1 MFSIKTTKNNLGITI
16 TGDYRDLNK
25 LHTGLSNLV
34 GYEEE
39 IEGYEDISLR
49 ILGICYDLRHAYM
62 GDREIELVHNG
73 INDEIKKWHGKLYPD
88 YNVYYSV
95 NILWIEAIFS
105 ALVLEDI
112 INIRCDKRLSKKYI
126 VETEDFWIPD
136 DMDREEIE
144 KKVKIEKEIRL
155 PYDIAIVRLYQASI
169 WKALNDVVG
178 INRYRRLRNLVLQ
191 DGYYGSLKYH
201 GFFTQY
207 LDILNM
213 EYIYGKPEKRN
224 TSLAALIRK
233 LIKLDKEYYDIEED
247 IREFAKENDIDYRD
261 VQLTNV
267 NYPEELEW

>member
-1 MFSIKTTKNNLGITI
+1 M
-16 TGDYRDLNK
+16 K
-25 LHTGLSNLV
+25 LF
-34 GYEEE
+34 
-39 IEGYEDISLR
+39 
-49 ILGICYDLRHAYM
+49 
-62 GDREIELVHNG
+62 
-73 INDEIKKWHGKLYPD
+73 
-88 YNVYYSV
+88 
-95 NILWIEAIFS
+95 FS

-201 GFFTQY
+201 GFF
-207 LDILNM
+207 LLN
-213 EYIYGKPEKRN
+213 
-224 TSLAALIRK
+224 T
-233 LIKLDKEYYDIEED
+233 
-247 IREFAKENDIDYRD
+247 
-261 VQLTNV
+261 
-267 NYPEELEW
+267 